1 MAKQKE
7 PVLSEA
13 KESVVTPERLAQ
25 GMAYAQWVQA
35 IDRNQARFQE
45 NYEGTQVSDEDA
57 RALRELVAL
66 PNGPARCLALGEA
79 WCPDVFRG
87 LPVMTRIAEAAGM
100 ELRCF
105 FRDQNNDIM
114 AEFLKD
120 GQHESIPA
128 FVFYTKDHRYI
139 GHWIERPALANE
151 QMPELRKLTEPLR
164 NQDLPQEERQ
174 KYIQAY
180 IEFQQGPIW
189 AGWRQATVREI
200 RELLEQHCR

>member
-1 MAKQKE
+1 MAKQIE

-57 RALRELVAL
+57 RALRGLVAL

-87 LPVMTRIAEAAGM
+87 LPVMARIAEAAGM

-120 GQHESIPA
+120 GQHESIPT
-128 FVFYTKDHRYI
+128 FVFYTEEHRYI

-151 QMPELRKLTEPLR
+151 QMPELHKLTEPLR
-164 NQDLPQEERQ
+164 NPDLPQEERQ
-174 KYIQAY
+174 QYIQAY
-180 IEFQQGPIW
+180 IEFQQGPVW
-189 AGWRQATVREI
+189 ASWRQATIREI
-200 RELLEQHCR
+200 RELLEQRCR